1 MEKHEWVSVRA
12 KIKKE
17 NYIELEKY
25 CKSNKDLTTSFYIRN
40 LIEQN
45 NPAKISLKKAGIIL
59 VKFNPAQDTFSL
71 ELHYDD
77 GGKDIIAESLSTE
90 FLGSLKEAIKKG
102 ITERDEHVKKKLK
115 SSIVLPNIKKLKGG
129 GENVKARS

>member
-25 CKSNKDLTTSFYIRN
+25 CKSNKGLTTSFYIRN

-45 NPAKISLKKAGIIL
+45 NPAKISLKKAGTVSL
-59 VKFNPAQDTFSL
+59 KFNPAQDTFSL
-71 ELHYDD
+71 ELNYDD
-77 GGKDIIAESLSTE
+77 GEKDNIAESLSVE
-90 FLGSLKEAIKKG
+90 FLESLKDAIKKG
-102 ITERDEHVKKKLK
+102 ITEREEHIKKKLK
-115 SSIVLPNIKKLKGG
+115 SSIALPNIKKLKGG
-129 GENVKARS
+129 GENVKA